1 MRSLATVLAALLCA
15 TTPLTSASAST
26 RGTLPEQTVY
36 LHAISGDGTSDGYA
50 WLIVTREN
58 SGYRIHGDL
67 ESRGGCLALKAVT
80 MHLGTYWG
88 GDQIARS
95 CEPNRYVHVNTW
107 THHPDVVLTAIIP
120 HGMDW
125 DSHIVTLTGRPDT

>member
-1 MRSLATVLAALLCA
+1 MNPAHLSY
-15 TTPLTSASAST
+15 PT
-26 RGTLPEQTVY
+26 RLRHPRAE
-36 LHAISGDGTSDGYA
+36 SD
-50 WLIVTREN
+50 TRN
-58 SGYRIHGDL
+58 GIPQ
-67 ESRGGCLALKAVT
+67 
-80 MHLGTYWG
+80 HLGTYWG